1 MVIQPG
7 GYAGGGMLL
16 PNVKSVEIMW
26 VVNLE
31 IAVIVA

>member
-1 MVIQPG
+1 MVIQRG
-7 GYAGGGMLL
+7 GYAGGGMLSQ
-16 PNVKSVEIMW
+16 NVKSVEIMW